1 MNGPNTQNRLLAIL
15 LMTVAC
21 LVLVVGTLSIV
32 ANPSARSSIAGLFGG
47 GGSTSGVS
55 GGGDGSTSGG
65 SDGGSSSVDVGDIKN
80 VLRLASGDPVTMDP
94 HLAGDS
100 LSAEYIVEIF
110 SGLVTITPDLRLG
123 LDLAESWEV
132 SKDGLVYTFVLKPDA
147 VFHTGR
153 RVTADDVKW
162 SIERASSRVPLGAS
176 RPSTTALAYLGDID
190 GVRDNFFGL
199 ADSVSGIT
207 VVDER
212 TLTMRLTEP
221 LPPDLFLS
229 KLTYPTAFVVDR
241 QQIEANPR
249 NWTRRPNGTG
259 PYRLVE
265 WRLGERIVLEANDR
279 FHLGVPSV
287 EQVLYTLSGGS
298 TLTRFEN
305 DELDIASV
313 SLADIDRARDPQSDL
328 NPLYKNFPQF
338 TISYIAFNTAV
349 PPFDDPNV
357 RKALAL
363 SIDRQKIAEVT
374 FNNMLA
380 PATGILP
387 PQLPAYTPG
396 DKTFPFDPDAARAA
410 LAASSYGSA
419 DNLPPIVL
427 TEVGGGAAAR
437 VDTQAFLE
445 QWRNELG
452 INVEIRQTDFATFLD
467 DQDSG
472 RLQMFNAGWIMDY
485 PDPEDILDLKFH
497 SASSLN
503 DVGYSNAVV
512 DALLE
517 QARVE
522 RDSAIRNDLYKQA
535 EQLIIDD
542 VAWIP
547 LYFSQSHVVVNE
559 AVGGWFEPPMVI
571 PRLRFINIE
580 R

>member
-1 MNGPNTQNRLLAIL
+1 MSQNRLLAIL
-15 LMTVAC
+15 LGVVAT
-21 LVLVVGTLSIV
+21 LVLVVGGLSAV
-32 ANPSARSSIAGLFGG
+32 LLVTGGDDGDGDGG
-47 GGSTSGVS
+47 GGLGIT
-55 GGGDGSTSGG
+55 
-65 SDGGSSSVDVGDIKN
+65 GSSSEPIDEGDIKN

-110 SGLVTITPDLRLG
+110 SGLVTITPDLSLG

-132 SKDGLVYTFVLKPDA
+132 SDDGLTYTFVLRPDI
-147 VFHTGR
+147 VFHNGR

-162 SIERASSRVPLGAS
+162 SIERASSRVPLGAT
-176 RPSTTALAYLGDID
+176 RPSTTALAYLGDIV

-199 ADSVSGIT
+199 AEGVSGIT
-207 VVDER
+207 VVDDR

-241 QQIEANPR
+241 QQLEANPR

-259 PYRLVE
+259 PYRLAE

-279 FHLGVPSV
+279 FHLGAPSV
-287 EQVLYTLSGGS
+287 DRVLYLLSGGS

-305 DELDIASV
+305 DELDVAFV
-313 SLADIDRARDPQSDL
+313 GLADIDRARDPQSDL
-328 NPLYKNFPQF
+328 NPLYTAFPQF
-338 TISYIAFNTAV
+338 TISYIAFNTNV
-349 PPFDDPNV
+349 PPFDDANV
-357 RKALAL
+357 RRALAL
-363 SIDRQKIAEVT
+363 SIDRKKIAEVT

-410 LAASSYGSA
+410 LAASKYGSA
-419 DNLPPIVL
+419 ENLPPIVL

-467 DQDSG
+467 DQDAG

-503 DVGYSNAVV
+503 DVGYSNPVV
-512 DALLE
+512 DRLLE

-522 RDSAIRNDLYKQA
+522 RDTTVRIRLYKEA

-547 LYFSQSHVVVNE
+547 LYFSQAHVVVNA
-559 AVGGWFEPPMVI
+559 AVKGWFEPPMVI
-571 PRLRFINIE
+571 PRLRFVEIE